1 MYRTKR
7 EKKQREREKGTKHEC
22 ETIIVLHQSGKSHS
36 HPRPAREL
44 LLRGRET
51 VKVIARTVFYAN
63 NCFVIPNRN
72 RKPEGFQTYQQITAA
87 LCSTKDT
94 TISKVALPLS
104 VRAPNIRPRYESI
117 MSNQLPS
124 HRHAQ
129 NNEKKEKRSVQS
141 HSSVYPSVS
150 YTGFSGASARISLR
164 TILCVS
170 T

>member
-129 NNEKKEKRSVQS
+129 NNEKKKKKDQSSRTAPYIHPSRTLASPALRLVFLCVQS
-141 HSSVYPSVS
+141 FV
-150 YTGFSGASARISLR
+150 
-164 TILCVS
+164 
-170 T
+170 